1 MNSEKQHKIPGP
13 VSEELF
19 HEESQYMAPGLQ
31 SIALFSR
38 IVVKNAQGVRITD
51 VDNNSFIDFTAGI
64 GVGSVGHCHPHY
76 VKVME
81 EQLHNITFASYC
93 TENRVE
99 FLKKL
104 ASLTPGELNSTQMY
118 SGGAEAVEASLRLA
132 KSVTGKYEFVGFW
145 GAFHG
150 KTRGVMGLLGD
161 TSFKANLGPLMPGLY
176 LGGPY
181 AYCYRCRWN
190 TTFPEC
196 GFACVDWFRDAIKHQ
211 TTHNVAGILIEP
223 IQGTA
228 GNVVPPPGFV
238 KAIQEVAKEFDA
250 LLIADEMITGF
261 GRTGKMWGVDHDGMV
276 PDVMTLGKGIGGGFP
291 MSAIVATREAAAAK
305 PFGNPSGSSSSYGGN
320 PLAAAAGRAVLEI
333 IEQDGLVENSRR
345 VGRAMMA
352 RLRQMQED
360 HPVIGDVRGK
370 GLMIGV
376 ELVADRKTKEPLDKK
391 LTRQLFHECLDR
403 GLISMCY
410 SPCIRI
416 NPPLVITEDEA
427 MEALDILDQA
437 LWVIEKQTRVKKK
450 IVV

>member
-1 MNSEKQHKIPGP
+1 MSPQQQHKIPGP
-13 VSEELF
+13 RSAELF
-19 HEESQYMAPGLQ
+19 EEESRFMAPGLQ
-31 SIALFSR
+31 SIALFSQ
-38 IVVKNAQGVRITD
+38 IVVKEARGVRITD
-51 VDNNSFIDFTAGI
+51 VDDNSFIDFTAGI

-81 EQLHNITFASYC
+81 EQLHRITFASYC
-93 TENRVE
+93 TENRIN

-104 ASLTPGELNSTQMY
+104 ADLTPGNLDSTQMY
-118 SGGAEAVEASLRLA
+118 SGGAEAVEAALRLA

-176 LGGPY
+176 LAGPY

-190 TTFPEC
+190 TTFPQC
-196 GFACVDWFRDAIKHQ
+196 GFACVEWFRDAIRYQ
-211 TTHNVAGILIEP
+211 TTHSVAGILIEP

-261 GRTGKMWGVDHDGMV
+261 GRTGKMWGVDHDGLV

-291 MSAIVATREAAAAK
+291 MSAIAATREAAAAK

-333 IEQDGLVENSRR
+333 IEQDSLVENSRR
-345 VGRAMMA
+345 VGEAMLK
-352 RLRQMQED
+352 RLREMQER

-376 ELVADRKTKEPLDKK
+376 ELVADRKTKEPLDKR
-391 LTRQLFHECLDR
+391 LTRELFHQCLDR

-416 NPPLVITEDEA
+416 NPPLVITEEEA
-427 MEALDILDQA
+427 MEALEILDEA
-437 LWVIEKQTRVKKK
+437 LGVIEKQV
-450 IVV
+450 

>member
-1 MNSEKQHKIPGP
+1 
-13 VSEELF
+13 
-19 HEESQYMAPGLQ
+19 MAPGLQ
-31 SIALFSR
+31 SIALFSQ
-38 IVVKNAQGVRITD
+38 IVVKEAKGVRITD
-51 VDNNSFIDFTAGI
+51 VDHNTFIDFTAGI

-81 EQLHNITFASYC
+81 EQLHRVTFASYC
-93 TENRVE
+93 TENRIE
-99 FLKKL
+99 FLKRL
-104 ASLTPGELNSTQMY
+104 AAITPGDLNSTQMY
-118 SGGAEAVEASLRLA
+118 SGGAEAVEAALRLA
-132 KSVTGKYEFVGFW
+132 KSVTGKYEFIGFW

-176 LGGPY
+176 LAGPY

-190 TTFPEC
+190 TTFPQC
-196 GFACVDWFRDAIKHQ
+196 GFACVEWFRDAIRYQ

-261 GRTGKMWGVDHDGMV
+261 GRTGKMWGVDHDGIV

-291 MSAIVATREAAAAK
+291 MSAIAASREATAAK

-320 PLAAAAGRAVLEI
+320 PMAAAAGRAVLEI
-333 IEQDGLVENSRR
+333 IEQDNLVENSRR
-345 VGRAMMA
+345 VGNAMMQE
-352 RLRQMQED
+352 LRQMQER
-360 HPVIGDVRGK
+360 HPVIGDVRGE

-376 ELVADRKTKEPLDKK
+376 ELVADKKTKEPLDKR

-427 MEALDILDQA
+427 MEALSILDEA
-437 LWVIEKQTRVKKK
+437 IGVIEKEAGCTS
-450 IVV
+450 

>member
-1 MNSEKQHKIPGP
+1 
-13 VSEELF
+13 
-19 HEESQYMAPGLQ
+19 MAPGLQ
-31 SIALFSR
+31 SIALFSQ
-38 IVVKNAQGVRITD
+38 IVVKEAKGVRITD
-51 VDNNSFIDFTAGI
+51 VDHNTFIDFTAGI

-81 EQLHNITFASYC
+81 EQLHRVTFASYC
-93 TENRVE
+93 TENRIE
-99 FLKKL
+99 FLKRL
-104 ASLTPGELNSTQMY
+104 AAITPGDLNSTQMY
-118 SGGAEAVEASLRLA
+118 SGGAEAVEAALRLA
-132 KSVTGKYEFVGFW
+132 KSVTGKYEFIGFW

-176 LGGPY
+176 LAGPY

-190 TTFPEC
+190 TTFPQC
-196 GFACVDWFRDAIKHQ
+196 GFACVEWFRDAIRYQ

-261 GRTGKMWGVDHDGMV
+261 GRTGKMWGVDHDGIV

-291 MSAIVATREAAAAK
+291 MSAIAASREAAAAK

-320 PLAAAAGRAVLEI
+320 PMAAAAGRAVLEI
-333 IEQDGLVENSRR
+333 IQQDNLVENSRK
-345 VGRAMMA
+345 VGHATMQK
-352 RLRQMQED
+352 LRQMQER
-360 HPVIGDVRGK
+360 HPVIGDVRGE

-376 ELVADRKTKEPLDKK
+376 ELVADKKTKEPLDKR
-391 LTRQLFHECLDR
+391 LTRQLFHECLNR

-427 MEALDILDQA
+427 MEALSILDEA
-437 LWVIEKQTRVKKK
+437 IGVIEKEAGCTS
-450 IVV
+450 

>member
-1 MNSEKQHKIPGP
+1 M
-13 VSEELF
+13 SEELF
-19 HEESQYMAPGLQ
+19 DEESRYMAPGLQ

-38 IVVKNAQGVRITD
+38 IVVKEARGVRITD
-51 VDNNSFIDFTAGI
+51 VDHNSFIDFTAGI

-104 ASLTPGELNSTQMY
+104 ADLTPGELNATQMY

-161 TSFKANLGPLMPGLY
+161 TGFKAHLGPLMPGLY
-176 LGGPY
+176 LAGPY

-190 TTFPEC
+190 STFPEC
-196 GFACVDWFRDAIKHQ
+196 GFACVDWFREAIKYQ
-211 TTHNVAGILIEP
+211 TTHSVAGILIEP

-228 GNVVPPPGFV
+228 GNVVPPPGFI
-238 KAIQEVAKEFDA
+238 KAIQEVAREFDA
-250 LLIADEMITGF
+250 MLIADEMITGF
-261 GRTGKMWGVDHDGMV
+261 GRTGKMWGVDHDGLV

-291 MSAIVATREAAAAK
+291 MSAIVATREAAAAR

-345 VGRAMMA
+345 VGEAMLS
-352 RLRQMQED
+352 RLREMQEH

-376 ELVADRKTKEPLDKK
+376 ELVASRKTKEPLDKK

-416 NPPLVITEDEA
+416 NPPLIITEAEA
-427 MEALDILDQA
+427 MEALDILDEA
-437 LWVIEKQTRVKKK
+437 LGVIEKKM
-450 IVV
+450 

>member
-1 MNSEKQHKIPGP
+1 MEDVHNHKVPGP
-13 VSEELF
+13 LSEELF
-19 HEESQYMAPGLQ
+19 REESQYMAPGLQ
-31 SIALFSR
+31 SIALFSQ
-38 IVVKNAQGVRITD
+38 IVVKNAKGVRIND
-51 VDNNSFIDFTAGI
+51 IDGNSFIDFTAGI

-81 EQLHNITFASYC
+81 EQLNSVTFASYS
-93 TENRVE
+93 TENRIE
-99 FLKKL
+99 FLRKL
-104 ASLTPGELNSTQMY
+104 ASLTPGELNSIQMY
-118 SGGAEAVEASLRLA
+118 SGGAEAVEAALRLA

-176 LGGPY
+176 LAGPY

-190 TTFPEC
+190 SSYPEC
-196 GFACVDWFRDAIKHQ
+196 GFACVEWFRDAIRYQ
-211 TTHNVAGILIEP
+211 TTHSIAGILVEP
-223 IQGTA
+223 VQGTA
-228 GNVVPPPGFV
+228 GNVVPPPGFLR
-238 KAIQEVAKEFDA
+238 AIKEVTAEFDA

-261 GRTGKMWGVDHDGMV
+261 GRTGVMWGVDHDGIV

-291 MSAIVATREAAAAK
+291 MSAIAATREHASAK

-320 PLAAAAGRAVLEI
+320 PLAAAAGRAVLDI
-333 IEQDGLVENSRR
+333 LQQDRLVDNSRR
-345 VGRAMMA
+345 VGEAMLQ
-352 RLRQMQED
+352 RLAEMQER
-360 HPVIGDVRGK
+360 HPYIGDVRGK

-376 ELVADRKTKEPLDKK
+376 ELVRDRKTKEPLEKH

-410 SPCIRI
+410 GHCIRI

-427 MEALDILDQA
+427 MEALSILDEA
-437 LWVIEKQTRVKKK
+437 LDVIEKA
-450 IVV
+450 